1 MEETL
6 NKKTI
11 LILFIIS
18 LGIFLFVYKGLF
30 TSGDIYRFEYE
41 NFRLS
46 LSSHNNTSLKKGKG
60 NYNNNNN
67 QNGKNYKNK
76 IPIEYSAIDNG
87 LMNIKS
93 VIQNSIHK
101 NENIIKDLNLI
112 IENNKDENITIKHIQ
127 KFMKE
132 IKNIKHNIEEIKS
145 LKDKLTTLDLK
156 VDEVLINF
164 EKIRNITLNL

>member
-87 LMNIKS
+87 
-93 VIQNSIHK
+93 
-101 NENIIKDLNLI
+101 
-112 IENNKDENITIKHIQ
+112 
-127 KFMKE
+127 
-132 IKNIKHNIEEIKS
+132 
-145 LKDKLTTLDLK
+145 
-156 VDEVLINF
+156 
-164 EKIRNITLNL
+164 

>member
-46 LSSHNNTSLKKGKG
+46 LSSHNNTSFKMEK
-60 NYNNNNN
+60 
-67 QNGKNYKNK
+67 
-76 IPIEYSAIDNG
+76 
-87 LMNIKS
+87 
-93 VIQNSIHK
+93 
-101 NENIIKDLNLI
+101 IIKIKFLLNILLLI
-112 IENNKDENITIKHIQ
+112 MD
-127 KFMKE
+127 
-132 IKNIKHNIEEIKS
+132 
-145 LKDKLTTLDLK
+145 
-156 VDEVLINF
+156 
-164 EKIRNITLNL
+164 